1 MRAVLLLLDKPIGAL
16 LLLWPTL
23 WALWLASLG
32 WPRLDFLAIFVVG
45 TFVMRSAGCALNDLA
60 DRNFDLH
67 VERTR
72 KRPLAAREIQPLE
85 ALAVAS
91 VLLLSAFALVLYLNR
106 MAVLLSFAGLAIAAS
121 YPFAKRFFPLPQL
134 YLGIAFGFAM
144 ANSVRWKQ
152 ALQPWISGFY
162 ATPTIALA
170 PLFILWLGIGIW
182 SKVLVVIFLVLF
194 PVTINT
200 EAGLRTTSERLI
212 EMLRSFG
219 ASPRQIFFKV
229 SLPSA
234 VPFILAGLKL
244 GIGRGLI
251 GVVVAELF
259 GSRAGLGRL
268 IAQSADAFNM
278 PELFAGVIVLAVA
291 GIAIP
296 LTVARVVGP
305 SRLLLDGALIGGALI
320 AVGLLTQL

>member
-1 MRAVLLLLDKPIGAL
+1 MFDRVRQNYMAGTLSVVGGLLFWELVSRLVVANAL
-16 LLLWPTL
+16 
-23 WALWLASLG
+23 
-32 WPRLDFLAIFVVG
+32 FLAAPSQIVYAIYQLTITG
-45 TFVMRSAGCALNDLA
+45 EMGR
-60 DRNFDLH
+60 H
-67 VERTR
+67 VAISSIE
-72 KRPLAAREIQPLE
+72 
-85 ALAVAS
+85 
-91 VLLLSAFALVLYLNR
+91 FALGYV
-106 MAVLLSFAGLAIAAS
+106 IAAVI
-121 YPFAKRFFPLPQL
+121 
-134 YLGIAFGFAM
+134 GIGFGFGM
-144 ANSVRWKQ
+144 ASNARFKQ

-212 EMLRSFG
+212 EMLKSFG
-219 ASPRQIFFKV
+219 ASRSQIFFKV

-234 VPFILAGLKL
+234 LPFILAGLKL

-268 IAQSADAFNM
+268 ISQSADAFNM

-291 GIAIP
+291 GIAMTAGFGW
-296 LTVARVVGP
+296 LEK
-305 SRLLLDGALIGGALI
+305 RLVPWTKD
-320 AVGLLTQL
+320 

>member
-1 MRAVLLLLDKPIGAL
+1 VIGGLVLWELVSRFLIANAL
-16 LLLWPTL
+16 
-23 WALWLASLG
+23 
-32 WPRLDFLAIFVVG
+32 FLAAPSQIAVAIYKLGISGELWRHIAISAVEFVLGYV
-45 TFVMRSAGCALNDLA
+45 
-60 DRNFDLH
+60 
-67 VERTR
+67 
-72 KRPLAAREIQPLE
+72 I
-85 ALAVAS
+85 AS
-91 VLLLSAFALVLYLNR
+91 VL
-106 MAVLLSFAGLAIAAS
+106 GIG
-121 YPFAKRFFPLPQL
+121 
-134 YLGIAFGFAM
+134 LGIAM
-144 ANSVRWKQ
+144 ASSVKAKQ
-152 ALQPWISGFY
+152 AMQPWIAGLY

-219 ASPRQIFFKV
+219 ATRRQIFLKV

-234 VPFILAGLKL
+234 VPFVLAGLKL

-268 IAQSADAFNM
+268 ISQSADAFNM
-278 PELFAGVIVLAVA
+278 PELFAGVVILAIA
-291 GIAIP
+291 GIVMTTGFSS
-296 LTVARVVGP
+296 LEK
-305 SRLLLDGALIGGALI
+305 RLVPWTRD
-320 AVGLLTQL
+320 